1 LQQSD
6 PKAQLIYLQS
16 HKQVWRMSDKST
28 KDTSKPKQS
37 NQNAKQPPKQ
47 NQNNNT
53 NQIKPSKQEQ
63 KTTNDNTT
71 PPPKQEQATQPAT
84 PAPTSTPQAQPQQ
97 PPQPKPAVTK
107 EKGRGNVKAV
117 LSGDTIV
124 VVHLEKN
131 QQGPPLEREITISNI
146 SAPKLGRRKTQKN
159 EATQDE
165 PFAWQ
170 SREFLRQLTIGKQ
183 VTYTIEYKAPS
194 TQDKKAKEYG
204 LVYLVGKGSEQESL
218 AKLIVGKGWATV
230 RRPKSD
236 KEPREDVAELIQLE
250 EDAKSSGIGI
260 FDKTL
265 TTDDTIRPT
274 TEINTTEFFEKYRGK
289 PLSGVVEQVI
299 TGNNLRLTLLPSFLN
314 TTLYLSG
321 IECPPENEPFSREAK
336 FFSEYYVLN
345 RDVTVILEGVD
356 KYNLFGSV
364 SVQGK
369 NLGEQLL
376 AAGLARYVDWSGAK
390 TAFQEQLRKAE
401 KGARESKLRV
411 WSLAAPVQNNNNN
424 AKVEVKG
431 KLKPGREV
439 VGKVVR
445 VIHGSAIKVKEPS
458 GAEHDVY
465 FSSIK
470 IGLPRS
476 QDKDKSAQEKSREA
490 AIDKSLAWEAK
501 EYVRRRIIGQRVRC
515 VVDYVKELP
524 PRDNEPAVE
533 RAFFSVYLDKNNV
546 AVELVDH
553 GLATSI
559 NHTGPQPRSRDY
571 EHIIFAEQR
580 AKTNR
585 KGVYAPEDKAVIIK
599 INDLSN
605 TKDASVVQK
614 AKQFLPFLKKNGKQR
629 GVVEHVA
636 SASRL
641 RLYIPKEGCIVN
653 FSLSG
658 ISVPRYSEE
667 NPEEFAEE
675 AYSFIV
681 DRVQQHDV
689 EFDVITQGRT
699 GNFIGNI
706 WVNKENLAALLLA
719 EGLAEINKASLKDN
733 PYVANEFVIAE
744 DSAKKAR
751 RNLWKSYDPEK
762 EEAERKKREEEESE
776 RKKPKQELIDIVVT
790 DIVDA
795 THFYIQIS
803 QPEAARAL
811 EELMQKLAAA
821 DESPAYKPKVGEL
834 VKAQFTA
841 DDVWYRAEVTS
852 IVDGQYEVQ
861 YVDYGN
867 METIPESRIRKLDN
881 ALGFGHLKRQAYE
894 AQLAYIIP
902 PGINEEH
909 GGEAADL
916 LRDLVWGKNLVANIE
931 RRERQGEKDNVKEKL
946 HLMIVDNKDGVLVN
960 GVMLREGL
968 ARLDRISEKR
978 ARSGEDKVAQSLK
991 MEEDLARNDH
1001 LFIWEYG
1008 DPGFDDAEDEPRKK
1022 K

>member
-1 LQQSD
+1 
-6 PKAQLIYLQS
+6 
-16 HKQVWRMSDKST
+16 MSDKST
-28 KDTSKPKQS
+28 KDTKP
-37 NQNAKQPPKQ
+37 NQNAKQNPKQ
-47 NQNNNT
+47 NQTNNT

-63 KTTNDNTT
+63 KPSNDNT
-71 PPPKQEQATQPAT
+71 PPKQEQASQPVVAT
-84 PAPTSTPQAQPQQ
+84 TAPSTTPQAQPAQSQQ
-97 PPQPKPAVTK
+97 PQQPKPAVTK

-117 LSGDTIV
+117 LSGDTII

-146 SAPKLGRRKTQKN
+146 TAPKLGRRKTQKN

-183 VTYTIEYKAPS
+183 VTYTIEYKSPAG
-194 TQDKKAKEYG
+194 QNNKVKEYG
-204 LVYLVGKGSEQESL
+204 VVYLVGKGSEQETL
-218 AKLIVGKGWATV
+218 AKLIVTKGWATV
-230 RRPKSD
+230 RRPKTD

-250 EDAKSSGIGI
+250 EDAKSSGIGM

-265 TTDDTIRPT
+265 TSDDTIRPT
-274 TEINTTEFFEKYRGK
+274 AEINTTEFFEKYRGK

-321 IECPPENEPFSREAK
+321 IECPPDNEPFSREAK

-364 SVQGK
+364 SFQGK

-401 KGARESKLRV
+401 KSARESKLRIHSV
-411 WSLAAPVQNNNNN
+411 AAPSSPAQNNNN
-424 AKVEVKG
+424 AKQADASKG
-431 KLKPGREV
+431 KLKAGREV

-445 VIHGSAIKVKEPS
+445 IIHGGAIRVRES
-458 GAEHDVY
+458 NGAEHDVY

-470 IGLPRS
+470 LPR
-476 QDKDKSAQEKSREA
+476 QGNTQVRKNETREES
-490 AIDKSLAWEAK
+490 IERSLAWEAK

-524 PRDNEPAVE
+524 RENEPAVE
-533 RAFFSVYLDKNNV
+533 RAFFSVYLDKNNL

-553 GLATSI
+553 GLATAI
-559 NHTGPQPRSRDY
+559 NHTGPSPRSRDY
-571 EHIIFAEQR
+571 EHIIFAERR
-580 AKTNR
+580 AKLNE
-585 KGVYAPEDKAVIIK
+585 KGIYLPKDKASVIY
-599 INDLSN
+599 INDLTGSKDKDGGKN
-605 TKDASVVQK
+605 KDASAVQK
-614 AKQFLPFLKKNGKQR
+614 AKQFLPFLKRAGKQK

-641 RLYIPKEGCIVN
+641 RLYVPKEGCLIN

-658 ISVPRYSEE
+658 INVPRFSEE
-667 NPEEFAEE
+667 NPEEFAQE
-675 AYSFIV
+675 AFDFIV

-689 EFDVITQGRT
+689 EFEVITQGRT

-719 EGLAEINKASLKDN
+719 EGLAEINRPSLKDN
-733 PYVANEFVIAE
+733 QNVATEFIIAE
-744 DSAKKAR
+744 DSAKKIR
-751 RNLWKSYDPEK
+751 KNLWKDYDPKK
-762 EEAERKKREEEESE
+762 EEEDRVRRQEEEND

-790 DIVDA
+790 EIIDA
-795 THFYIQIS
+795 TRFYIQIS
-803 QPEAARAL
+803 QPDQAAAL
-811 EELMQKLAAA
+811 EELMKKLAAP
-821 DESPAYKPKVGEL
+821 DESPAYKPKVGEI

-852 IVDGQYEVQ
+852 IVDGQYEVN
-861 YVDYGN
+861 YIDYGN
-867 METIPESRIRKLDN
+867 SEVIPESRIRKLDAALSLN
-881 ALGFGHLKRQAYE
+881 ALKRQAYE
-894 AQLAYIIP
+894 AQLAFIIP
-902 PGINEEH
+902 PSINDEY
-909 GGEAADL
+909 GGDAADL
-916 LRDLVWGKNLVANIE
+916 FRDLVWGKNLVANIE
-931 RRERQGEKDNVKEKL
+931 RRERSGEKENIKEKL

-968 ARLDRISEKR
+968 ARLERIAERR
-978 ARSGEDKVAQSLK
+978 AKEGDKVAQSLK
-991 MEEDLARNDH
+991 MEEDLARSDH
-1001 LFIWEYG
+1001 LFMWEYG
-1008 DPGFDDAEDEPRKK
+1008 DPGFDDPEEEPRKK

>member
-1 LQQSD
+1 
-6 PKAQLIYLQS
+6 
-16 HKQVWRMSDKST
+16 MSDKST
-28 KDTSKPKQS
+28 KDTSKPKPN
-37 NQNAKQPPKQ
+37 NQNAKGNPKQ
-47 NQNNNT
+47 NPNNNT
-53 NQIKPSKQEQ
+53 NQSKPSKQEQ
-63 KTTNDNTT
+63 KTTNDNT
-71 PPPKQEQATQPAT
+71 PPPKQEQASQPAT
-84 PAPTSTPQAQPQQ
+84 PAPTSTPQAQPAQPQQ
-97 PPQPKPAVTK
+97 PQQPKPVVTK

-146 SAPKLGRRKTQKN
+146 NAPKLGRRKTQKN

-183 VTYTIEYKAPS
+183 VTYTIEYKTPGA
-194 TQDKKAKEYG
+194 QDKRPKEYG
-204 LVYLVGKGSEQESL
+204 VVYLVGKGSDQESL
-218 AKLIVGKGWATV
+218 AKLIVTKGWATV

-250 EDAKSSGIGI
+250 EDARKAGIGA

-274 TEINTTEFFEKYRGK
+274 AEINTTEFFEKYRGK

-299 TGNNLRLTLLPSFLN
+299 NGNNLRITLLPSFLN

-321 IECPPENEPFSREAK
+321 IECPSENEPFSREAK

-345 RDVTVILEGVD
+345 RDVSVILEGVD

-364 SVQGK
+364 SFQGK

-401 KGARESKLRV
+401 KSAREGKLRV
-411 WSLAAPVQNNNNN
+411 WSLAAPAPAQNNNNN
-424 AKVEVKG
+424 KQPQTVDNSKA
-431 KLKPGREV
+431 KLKSGREV

-445 VIHGSAIKVKEPS
+445 VIHGGAIRVKEPN

-470 IGLPRS
+470 LPR
-476 QDKDKSAQEKSREA
+476 QGNTQQHKNEKREE
-490 AIDKSLAWEAK
+490 AIERSLAWEAK
-501 EYVRRRIIGQRVRC
+501 EYVRRRLIGQRARC
-515 VVDYVKELP
+515 VVDYVKDLP
-524 PRDNEPAVE
+524 RENGPSVE
-533 RAFFSVYLDKNNV
+533 RAFFSVYLDKNNI

-553 GLATSI
+553 GLATAI

-571 EHIIFAEQR
+571 EHIIFAERR
-580 AKTNR
+580 AKVNE
-585 KGVYAPEDKAVIIK
+585 KGVYAPEDKAAIIY
-599 INDLSN
+599 INDLSS
-605 TKDASVVQK
+605 TGKDSSVSQK
-614 AKQFLPFLKKNGKQR
+614 AKQFLPFLKKAGRQR

-641 RLYIPKEGCIVN
+641 RLYVPKEGCMVN

-658 ISVPRYSEE
+658 ISVPRYSED

-675 AYSFIV
+675 AFNFIV
-681 DRVQQHDV
+681 DRAQQHDV
-689 EFDVITQGRT
+689 EFEVITQGRT
-699 GNFIGNI
+699 GTFIGNI

-719 EGLAEINKASLKDN
+719 EGLAEINKPSLKDN
-733 PYVANEFVIAE
+733 PNVATEFMIAE
-744 DSAKKAR
+744 DSAKKGR
-751 RNLWKSYDPEK
+751 KNLWKDYDPKK
-762 EEAERKKREEEESE
+762 EEEDRKRRDEEESE

-790 DIVDA
+790 EIIDA
-795 THFYIQIS
+795 TRFFVQIS
-803 QPEAARAL
+803 QPESAKAL
-811 EELMQKLAAA
+811 EELMKVLAAP
-821 DESPAYKPKVGEL
+821 DESPAYKPKAGEL

-841 DDVWYRAEVTS
+841 DDVWYRAEVTG
-852 IVDGQYEVQ
+852 ITDGQYEVS

-867 METIPESRIRKLDN
+867 SEVIPESRIRKLD
-881 ALGFGHLKRQAYE
+881 ASLGFNHLKRQAYE
-894 AQLAYIIP
+894 AQLAFIIP
-902 PGINEEH
+902 PGINDEH

-916 LRDLVWGKNLVANIE
+916 FRDLVWGKNLVANIE
-931 RRERQGEKDNVKEKL
+931 RREKQGEKDNIKEKL

-968 ARLDRISEKR
+968 ARLERIVEKR
-978 ARSGEDKVAQSLK
+978 ARDTKNEDKVAQSLK
-991 MEEDLARNDH
+991 MEEDLARSDH

-1008 DPGFDDAEDEPRKK
+1008 DPGFDDPDEEPKK
-1022 K
+1022 LKK